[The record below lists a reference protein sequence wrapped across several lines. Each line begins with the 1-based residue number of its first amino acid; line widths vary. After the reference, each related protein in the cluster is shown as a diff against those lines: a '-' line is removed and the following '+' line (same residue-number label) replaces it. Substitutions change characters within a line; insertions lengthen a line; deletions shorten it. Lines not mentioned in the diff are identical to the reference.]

1 MQWTTHIPKEDAEKG
16 MKMRENMITA
26 LEASWEMDPVLMED
40 ELWPRIDKICL
51 DTSVSVSLRVAQ
63 ELQSSPEVRMK

>member
-1 MQWTTHIPKEDAEKG
+1 MAIPKEDVEKG
-16 MKMRENMITA
+16 IKMRENMITA

-51 DTSVSVSLRVAQ
+51 DKYVSVSLRVGQ

>member
-1 MQWTTHIPKEDAEKG
+1 MAIPKEDVEKG
-16 MKMRENMITA
+16 IKMRENMITA

-51 DTSVSVSLRVAQ
+51 DKSVSVSLRVAQ

>member
-1 MQWTTHIPKEDAEKG
+1 MAIPKEDAEKG

-51 DTSVSVSLRVAQ
+51 DMSVSVSLRVAQ